1 MMPNPVVTSRPLG
14 FARLCTLGGR
24 LASRFARKPVVF
36 FRSPQSSAHF
46 FDEVG

>member
-1 MMPNPVVTSRPLG
+1 MPNLVVTSRPLG

-24 LASRFARKPVVF
+24 LASRFARRPFVF
-36 FRSPQSSAHF
+36 FRSFQSSAHF